1 MDDAELISTDTR
13 PRSKK
18 TGYAFGFEGNYG
30 MVAAASAL
38 VSILLLTLLMYQ
50 PLSWPGRI
58 IIAMFPCGATLAYLV
73 AFKRG
78 KPPRY
83 DLDLLKSLPFMG
95 GNYFRPTRLQPI
107 HPQLLPLYL
116 ANKELRCSAH

>member
-1 MDDAELISTDTR
+1 MEDSELICTETR

-38 VSILLLTLLMYQ
+38 ASIMLLTVLMNQ

-58 IIAMFPCGATLAYLV
+58 TMAIIPCAGTLLYLCV
-73 AFKRG
+73 FKRG
-78 KPPRY
+78 RPPRY
-83 DLDLLKSLPFMG
+83 DLDLLKSLPFG
-95 GNYFRPTRLQPI
+95 RGNYFRPARLQPI

-116 ANKELRCSAH
+116 AQRAGLRR